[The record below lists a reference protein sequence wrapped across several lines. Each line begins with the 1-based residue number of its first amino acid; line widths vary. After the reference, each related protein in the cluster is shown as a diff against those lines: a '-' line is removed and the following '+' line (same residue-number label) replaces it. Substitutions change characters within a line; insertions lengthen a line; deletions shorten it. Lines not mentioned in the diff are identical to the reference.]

1 MPWKKV
7 SLLVHADWS
16 VSPAKR
22 WAARARLGDTGW
34 TIEAIEPVG
43 DCSAFVRSLIAA
55 SRTEA
60 VLAGFDFPI
69 GVPDVYG
76 ERTGLSSFPDLLQ
89 QIGQRRWARFGD
101 IAREP
106 NEIGLERP
114 FYPAGASA
122 GLKQADLLAAHG
134 VAALDELRRRCERQT
149 GDRRAACPL
158 FWTLGG
164 NQVGRAALAGWTEVI
179 KPALAA
185 GARLWPFDGALA
197 SLGEQPGLVLAETYP
212 AEAYGHVG
220 VAFRASESKTRQDDR
235 ASKADAIFGWA
246 SRHEVLLS
254 GSVRALISDG
264 FGADK
269 AGEDRFDALL
279 GLCGMIEVV
288 TGRRTEGGHPDGS
301 CWEGWIFGQ
310 GGDAATLRPSASRRV
325 EEPNPDIDLHRAT
338 AIADFDVE
346 PETARFVADLL
357 QVWNS
362 VHQGMPVIG
371 PWMEERL
378 KHVIRGWIEGGW
390 CISGPTQV
398 SFPDQPDLRS
408 RSWDIVIHRRP
419 PPDFPPEAAP
429 GSGYALVPI
438 ETVRVVIDTKTNF
451 TTPAAYAAQMCF
463 NRMNDCVVG
472 QVDALGPEVT
482 KLILAA
488 TSGRSANA
496 ILREGVE
503 HGVPTYA
510 LARYRASAV
519 ADGRDRKIEWKIER
533 LADGGF
539 PLQAF
544 KAKIQASVAS
554 ADD

>member
-1 MPWKKV
+1 M
-7 SLLVHADWS
+7 SEFTLLIHSDWS
-16 VSPAKR
+16 VSPNKR
-22 WAARARLGDTGW
+22 WAARARLGDDGW
-34 TIEAIEPVG
+34 LIEAVEPVG
-43 DCSAFVRSLIAA
+43 DCPAFVRSLVAA
-55 SRTEA
+55 SQQEA

-69 GVPDVYG
+69 GVPDAYG
-76 ERTGLSSFPDLLQ
+76 ARTGLSSFPDLLA
-89 QIGQRRWARFGD
+89 QIGQGRWARFGD

-106 NEIGLERP
+106 SEIGLERP

-122 GLKQADLLAAHG
+122 GLKQADLLVAHG
-134 VAALDELRRRCERQT
+134 VGALDELRRLCERQT
-149 GDRRAACPL
+149 RDRRAACPL

-185 GARLWPFDGALA
+185 AARLWPFDGSLA
-197 SLGEQPGLVLAETYP
+197 SLSERPGLVLAETYP

-220 VAFRASESKTRQDDR
+220 VVFRSSESKTRQEDR
-235 ASKADAIFGWA
+235 ASKADAILGWA
-246 SRHEVLLS
+246 SQHEVHLS
-254 GSVRALISDG
+254 ASVRSFIADG

-288 TGRRTEGGHPDGS
+288 SGRRAEGGHPDGS
-301 CWEGWIFGQ
+301 VWEGWILGQ

-325 EEPNPDIDLHRAT
+325 EPPNPDLDLHRAV
-338 AIADFDVE
+338 AVADFDVE
-346 PETARFVADLL
+346 PETARFVSDLL

-378 KHVIRGWIEGGW
+378 KHMIRGWIGSDW

-398 SFPDQPDLRS
+398 YFPDQPDLRS
-408 RSWDIVIHRRP
+408 RSWDVVIHRRLP
-419 PPDFPPEAAP
+419 PGFPPEAAP

-438 ETVRVVIDTKTNF
+438 DSVRVVIDTKTNF

-463 NRMNDCVVG
+463 NRMNDCAVG
-472 QVDALGPEVT
+472 QVDALGPQVA
-482 KLILAA
+482 KLVLAA
-488 TSGRSANA
+488 TSGRSADA
-496 ILREGVE
+496 ILREGIK

-510 LARYRASAV
+510 LARYAASPV
-519 ADGRDRKIEWKIER
+519 ADGRDRKVEWKVER
-533 LADGGF
+533 LATGEF

-544 KAKIQASVAS
+544 KAALLRSLA
-554 ADD
+554 